1 MAKRMTDTDKWKK
14 RFVRELSSEFKLLW
28 LYILDDCNHAGI
40 WEVDL
45 EVASIRIGET
55 LKFDIPAEDMLPQ
68 PFLDKIVIFD
78 NGDKWFI
85 PEFIDFQYGELNPN
99 SNVHKSVILLL
110 QKYNLEGY
118 MKGTQTLPYT
128 VQDKDIVIV
137 KEKAKAKRFVKPT
150 LDEVANYIQE
160 RKSFKI
166 VDAEKFFD
174 FYSSNGWRVGKNAMK
189 DWKAAVRT
197 WEKNS
202 ITEQTK
208 SKVEQSLDTWQE
220 ARRMING

>member
-14 RFVRELSSEFKLLW
+14 RFIRELKPKHKLLW

-40 WEVDL
+40 WEIDL
-45 EVASIRIGET
+45 DVASIRVGEAVGY
-55 LKFDIPAEDMLPQ
+55 KD
-68 PFLDKIVIFD
+68 LDVFGNKIIMFD
-78 NGDKWFI
+78 NNEKCFI
-85 PEFIDFQYGELNPN
+85 PDFIEFQYGELNPN
-99 SNVHKSVILLL
+99 SNVHKSVISLLSR
-110 QKYNLEGY
+110 YNLEGY
-118 MKGTQTLPYT
+118 MKGTQTPPEPM
-128 VQDKDIVIV
+128 I
-137 KEKAKAKRFVKPT
+137 EKPIKRFKKPT
-150 LDEVANYIQE
+150 VEDVSLYCQSRNN
-160 RKSFKI
+160 F

-174 FYSSNGWRVGKNAMK
+174 FYSSNGWKVGKNAMK

-202 ITEQTK
+202 TTEQTK